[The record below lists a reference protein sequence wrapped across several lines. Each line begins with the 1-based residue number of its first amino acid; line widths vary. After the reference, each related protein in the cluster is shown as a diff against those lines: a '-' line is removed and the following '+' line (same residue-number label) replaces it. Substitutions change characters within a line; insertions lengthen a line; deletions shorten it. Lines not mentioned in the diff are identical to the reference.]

1 VFVVSDLY
9 KPNPEGLAMPI
20 TIRQFPCLT
29 DNYGFLVR
37 DEASGLAACIDTPDA
52 AVILRE
58 LDAAGWRLALILNT
72 HWHPDH
78 AGGNAA
84 VQAATGATIVGP
96 AEVRQIAALDREVGD
111 GDVVDLGETRLQVLE
126 TGGHTLGHISYYDAA
141 DGAVFVGDT
150 LFAMG
155 CGRLFEGPPA
165 QMWASLSRLAA
176 LPDATAVYCAHEYTE
191 TNAHFALSVDTSPDV
206 RARADKV
213 FELRRQGRATVPTTI
228 GLERQT
234 NPFLRAGA
242 LAGAVGV
249 ASGDPVDAFAALRA
263 AKDSFQR

>member
-1 VFVVSDLY
+1 
-9 KPNPEGLAMPI
+9 MPI
-20 TIRQFPCLT
+20 TVRQFPCLA

-52 AVILRE
+52 DAVLRE
-58 LDAAGWRLALILNT
+58 LDETGWRLALILNT

-96 AEVRQIAALDREVGD
+96 AEVRTISALDREVSGGD
-111 GDVVDLGETRLQVLE
+111 SVKLGETQFDVLD

-141 DGAVFVGDT
+141 DGAAFVGDT
-150 LFAMG
+150 LFVMG

-176 LPDATAVYCAHEYTE
+176 LPDETAVYCAHEYTE
-191 TNAHFALSVDTSPDV
+191 TNAHFALSVDASPDV
-206 RARADKV
+206 RARADRV
-213 FELRRQGRATVPTTI
+213 FELRRKGRPTVPTTI
-228 GLERQT
+228 ALERQT
-234 NPFLRAGA
+234 NPFLRAPE
-242 LAGAVGV
+242 LAGAVGI
-249 ASGDPVDAFAALRA
+249 ASGDPVEAFAALRA

>member
-1 VFVVSDLY
+1 
-9 KPNPEGLAMPI
+9 MPI
-20 TIRQFPCLT
+20 TIRQLPCLT

-52 AVILRE
+52 EAILHA
-58 LDAAGWRLALILNT
+58 LDQTGWRLALILNT

-96 AEVRQIAALDREVGD
+96 AEVRKIAPLDREVGD
-111 GDVVDLGETRLQVLE
+111 GDVVDLGETRFQVLE
-126 TGGHTLGHISYYDAA
+126 TGGHTLGHVSYYDAA
-141 DGAVFVGDT
+141 DDAAFVGDT
-150 LFAMG
+150 LFVMG
-155 CGRLFEGPPA
+155 CGKLFEGEPA

-191 TNAHFALSVDTSPDV
+191 TNAHFALSVDTSLKV
-206 RARADKV
+206 RARAETV

-228 GLERQT
+228 FMERET
-234 NPFLRAGA
+234 NPFLRAPA

-249 ASGDPVDAFAALRA
+249 ASGDPIAAFAALRA
-263 AKDSFQR
+263 AKDGFQR